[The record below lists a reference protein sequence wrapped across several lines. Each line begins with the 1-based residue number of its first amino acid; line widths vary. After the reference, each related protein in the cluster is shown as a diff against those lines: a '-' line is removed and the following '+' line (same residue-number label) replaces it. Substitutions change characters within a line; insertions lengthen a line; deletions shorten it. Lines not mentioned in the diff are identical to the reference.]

1 MKLDFDKL
9 QGLVPTVVQDFA
21 SGEVLMLGYMN
32 PAALKVNL
40 TDLHRGGLIV
50 LDTGPG
56 LDTGILGWSSG
67 EGGNLLLEDGSLLT
81 AENDDRVKLEA

>member
-32 PAALKVNL
+32 PAALKATLATCCVCASCVW
-40 TDLHRGGLIV
+40 TATPTPGWRGWKRSAPASATRATAV
-50 LDTGPG
+50 ASTA
-56 LDTGILGWSSG
+56 GW
-67 EGGNLLLEDGSLLT
+67 NPPAL
-81 AENDDRVKLEA
+81 RR